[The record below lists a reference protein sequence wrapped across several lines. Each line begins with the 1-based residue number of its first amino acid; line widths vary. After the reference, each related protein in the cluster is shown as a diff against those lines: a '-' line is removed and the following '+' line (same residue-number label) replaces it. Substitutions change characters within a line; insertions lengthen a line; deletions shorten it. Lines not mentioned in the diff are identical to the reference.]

1 MFIMKKIVVLVKQVP
16 DSTEI
21 RVDKETGTL
30 IRAGVPSIINPDDLA
45 GIEAALQLKEKY
57 GVTVDV
63 VSMGPPQ
70 ATGML
75 RELYARGVDN
85 CTLIT
90 DRKFAGADT
99 CATSNTLAAALG
111 KEGFDLIIAGRQAID
126 GDTAQVGPQTAERLN
141 IPQVTYV
148 DEIIELGESTVT
160 VKKSLE
166 DTEEII
172 EAKLPCVLT
181 TLSGMNTPR
190 YMNCND
196 IVDSFGKEVRV
207 VTFDDLQIDASKV
220 GLAGSPTKVHS
231 TFTKEV
237 SAQTETFNISAQEA
251 AEKIAK
257 TLKAKQLITK

>member
-1 MFIMKKIVVLVKQVP
+1 MKKIVVLVKQVP

-21 RVDKETGTL
+21 RVDKVTGTL

-45 GIEAALQLKEKY
+45 GVEAALQLKEKY
-57 GVTVDV
+57 GVTVDIV
-63 VSMGPPQ
+63 TMGPPQ
-70 ATGML
+70 ASEML
-75 RELYARGVDN
+75 KELYARGVDN

-99 CATSNTLAAALG
+99 CATSSTLAAALTKIG
-111 KEGFDLIIAGRQAID
+111 YDLIIAGRQAID
-126 GDTAQVGPQTAERLN
+126 GDTAQVGPQTAERLD

-148 DEIIELGESTVT
+148 DEIIELKDNSVV

-166 DTEEII
+166 DSEEIL
-172 EAKLPCVLT
+172 EAQLPCVLT
-181 TLSGMNTPR
+181 TLSGMNEPR

-196 IVDSFGKEVRV
+196 IVDSFSKEVAIM
-207 VTFDDLQIDASKV
+207 TFDDLGIDASIV

-237 SAQTETFNISAQEA
+237 SAQTETFNVSAQET
-251 AEKIAK
+251 AEMIAK
-257 TLKAKQLITK
+257 TLKEKQIITK

>member
-1 MFIMKKIVVLVKQVP
+1 MKIVVLVKQVP

-45 GIEAALQLKEKY
+45 GVEAALQLKEKE
-57 GVTVDV
+57 GATVSII
-63 VSMGPPQ
+63 SMGPPM
-70 ATGML
+70 AADML
-75 RELYARGVDN
+75 KELYARGVDE
-85 CTLIT
+85 CVLIT

-99 CATSNTLAAALG
+99 CATSSTLAAALTKVG
-111 KEGFDLIIAGRQAID
+111 YDLIIAGRQAID

-148 DEIIELGESTVT
+148 DDIIKLTDKTVT

-166 DTEEII
+166 DCEQIL
-172 EAKLPCVLT
+172 EATLPCVLT
-181 TLSGMNTPR
+181 TLSGMNNPR

-196 IVDSFGKEVRV
+196 IVDSFKKEVTV
-207 VTFDDLQIDASKV
+207 MTFDDLGIDESIV
-220 GLAGSPTKVHS
+220 GLAGSPTKVHH

-237 SAQTETFNISAQEA
+237 SANTETFSLPADETA
-251 AEKIAK
+251 KLIAK
-257 TLKAKQLITK
+257 TLKEKQLITK

>member
-1 MFIMKKIVVLVKQVP
+1 MKIIVLVKQVP

-21 RVDKETGTL
+21 RVDKVTGTL

-45 GIEAALQLKEKY
+45 GVEAALQLKEKY
-57 GVTVDV
+57 GATVTII
-63 VSMGPPQ
+63 SMGPPQ

-75 RELYARGVDN
+75 KELYARGVDG
-85 CTLIT
+85 CILIT

-99 CATSNTLAAALG
+99 CATSSTLAAALEKTG
-111 KEGFDLIIAGRQAID
+111 YDLIIAGRQAID
-126 GDTAQVGPQTAERLN
+126 GDTAQVGPQTAERLG

-148 DEIIELGESTVT
+148 DDIIELSDTKVV

-166 DTEEII
+166 DSEEII

-181 TLSGMNTPR
+181 TLSGMNEPR

-196 IVDSFGKEVRV
+196 IVDSFSKEVKIL
-207 VTFDDLQIDASKV
+207 TFDDLGIEESKV
-220 GLAGSPTKVHS
+220 GLAGSPTKVHA

-237 SAQTETFNISAQEA
+237 SAETEKFDLPAAEA
-251 AEKIAK
+251 AKLIAK
-257 TLKAKQLITK
+257 TLKEKQIITK